1 MTTTASIS
9 CNIARAIAFAPGAL
23 IGGVGENHID
33 IIPNIDYEQTWA
45 EAEKTATV
53 FADCF
58 YEFDLGIKQKVPTAF
73 QSKTGVEI
81 HSLSVASFKRMVIT
95 SRAANTFPSKFKFL
109 IGRPIGLFTGHILRI
124 EGKTWV
130 NILSYNGQDIWI

>member
-1 MTTTASIS
+1 MTTTASIN

-23 IGGVGENHID
+23 IGGVGEDHIEIVPD
-33 IIPNIDYEQTWA
+33 IDYEKTWA
-45 EAEKTATV
+45 ETEHTNAV

-58 YEFDLGIKQKVPTAF
+58 YEFDLGIKHKVPTAF
-73 QSKTGVEI
+73 YSKTGVEI
-81 HSLSVASFKRMVIT
+81 HSLSIASFKRMVGT

-109 IGRPIGLFTGHILRI
+109 VGRPIGLFTGHILRI